1 MLPTRNNTWVS
12 PFERLYAL
20 QRELDRAF
28 GETETMQSG
37 SYVPPMDVIE
47 TTDAILC
54 HLEVPGMSRD
64 DLDIRAEGN
73 IVTVSGEKKTQL
85 RQNEKDGGFRS
96 VERRY
101 GRFERSF
108 ALPRSVDPSNVK
120 ASYEHG
126 VLTIVLPK
134 AEQSKPRRIQIDD
147 GAPASHGRQIEQ

>member
-37 SYVPPMDVIE
+37 SFVPPMDVVE
-47 TTDAILC
+47 TADAVLC
-54 HLEVPGMSRD
+54 HLEVPGMARED
-64 DLDIRAEGN
+64 MDIRAEGN
-73 IVTVSGEKKTQL
+73 IVTVSGEKKT
-85 RQNEKDGGFRS
+85 RQEGTKESGFRS

-108 ALPRSVDPSNVK
+108 ALPRTVDPARVK

-147 GAPASHGRQIEQ
+147 GAPASPGRQIEQ

>member
-1 MLPTRNNTWVS
+1 MLPTRNSNAWVS

-37 SYVPPMDVIE
+37 SFIPPMDVVE
-47 TTDAILC
+47 TTDEILC
-54 HLEVPGMSRD
+54 HLEVPGISRD
-64 DLDIRAEGN
+64 DLEIRSEGN
-73 IVTVSGEKKTQL
+73 VLIISGEKKAQKDYG
-85 RQNEKDGGFRS
+85 EKEGGFRS

-108 ALPRSVDPSNVK
+108 ALPRSVDAGRVRATYDN
-120 ASYEHG
+120 G

-134 AEQSKPRRIQIDD
+134 AEESKPRKIQIDN
-147 GAPASHGRQIEQ
+147 GSSANRQIS